1 MVKKFSDRFFFLTL
15 GNIEMEKWGRQI
27 KISER
32 PET

>member
-1 MVKKFSDRFFFLTL
+1 MVKKFSDRFFLTL

-32 PET
+32 PKT